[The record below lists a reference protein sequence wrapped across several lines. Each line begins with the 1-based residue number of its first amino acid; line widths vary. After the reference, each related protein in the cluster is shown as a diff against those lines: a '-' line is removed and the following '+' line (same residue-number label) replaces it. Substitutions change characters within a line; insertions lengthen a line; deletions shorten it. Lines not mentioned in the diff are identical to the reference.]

1 MADFTDVFLDLLSE
15 NSSLRKIDNAGRIV
29 IDRTVGEWFDRN
41 TGDSF
46 ADNLFLNTATGG
58 YLDLF
63 GADYGVYRKV
73 DETDEDYRQRII
85 FEKLEYLTVEN
96 LQNIYGLDL
105 FIFVTDYDASN
116 NTLTSDNVFVDNEY
130 MSFADETLQKILN
143 DKFVIDGGI
152 KWL

>member
-1 MADFTDVFLDLLSE
+1 MADFTDVFLDLLAE
-15 NSSLRKIDNAGRIV
+15 NSNLRKTDNAGRIV

-63 GADYGVYRKV
+63 GADYGVHRKV
-73 DETDEDYRQRII
+73 DESDEDYRQRII

-143 DKFVIDGGI
+143 SKFVVDGGI